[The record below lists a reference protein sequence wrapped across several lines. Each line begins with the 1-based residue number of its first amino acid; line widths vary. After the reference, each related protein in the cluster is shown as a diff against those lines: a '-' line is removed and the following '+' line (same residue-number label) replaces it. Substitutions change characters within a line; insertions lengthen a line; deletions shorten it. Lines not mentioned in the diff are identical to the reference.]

1 MNVAQGIDHH
11 FGRQTEKYEILFL
24 SIECAKIFFATDPP
38 WRAAL
43 KRMTPA

>member
-24 SIECAKIFFATDPP
+24 SGAIPKNKA
-38 WRAAL
+38 
-43 KRMTPA
+43 